1 MLNFNELKD
10 LSSIC
15 ILIENKVTENLFLE
29 YKKLLN
35 LDTDEQKREL
45 CKDISS
51 FANSEGGIII
61 YGVSEKNGY
70 PDAINGLNVN
80 PNEEELRIRQ
90 ILDSG
95 IFPKLI
101 GLEFKWIQI
110 DNSKIDNYIL
120 LIKINPGIN
129 APYQVI
135 YKKLNKFYKR
145 KGAQVIEMDWLELK
159 NSFTIDNIFEK
170 IVRFRNK
177 RIKKLK
183 NENLYNSNEK
193 KARIVIHIIPS
204 LSLKINYYI
213 DLNKFKLENNSIN
226 KYIPTIYDNTWNEK
240 RYNIDGLMLYNKID
254 KDNLISYLQVF
265 RNGIVEIV
273 DDFWINL
280 GCPNQ
285 KKIPV
290 TGIQNSLLKNIKQ
303 YINFFEM
310 MNIQYPIFLFLTILN
325 AKGYKINFE
334 NNFPINYDQMTLD
347 RNTLF
352 FPEIIIEKKEI
363 IPELLLKPLFDSLW
377 NAFGYDKCLNYDENG
392 NYKNNY

>member
-204 LSLKINYYI
+204 LSFKINYYI

-226 KYIPTIYDNTWNEK
+226 KYIPTIFDNTWNEK

-325 AKGYKINFE
+325 AKGYKINFK